1 MDKLNPWILL
11 AGRFLLALM
20 FVLAGYDKIGGFEGT
35 QQYMASVGVL
45 GALLPLVILAELGGG
60 LAIVFGLLTRV
71 ASAGLAIFTIL
82 AALLFH
88 ADSDYVQQLLFMK
101 NISIAG
107 GLLILAAAGPG
118 RISIDHKLGWRW

>member
-1 MDKLNPWILL
+1 MEKLNPWGLL

-20 FVLAGYDKIGGFEGT
+20 FVLAGYEKIGGFEGT
-35 QQYMASVGVL
+35 QQYMAAVGVP
-45 GALLPLVILAELGGG
+45 GGLLPLVILAELGGG

-71 ASAGLAIFTIL
+71 ASAGLAVFTVL

-88 ADSDYVQQLLFMK
+88 ADSDTVQQLLFMK

-107 GLLILAAAGPG
+107 GLLILAATGPG
-118 RISIDHKLGWRW
+118 RISLDHKFGWRW